1 MTPADFVEA
10 LGKAATLLAP
20 TDAVQLRIVVELFA
34 SSPAATVTTTLTKL
48 RKARTFSPAAGHPAI
63 ADVLTALKPL
73 TEFVVLYGKPTFTKD
88 LQATTTFLQGFPLA
102 AVRTFVDDA
111 VAVLTSPTPPPAV
124 LREEVVERHLRR
136 LEQTLGDDP
145 GFSAAYRELD
155 HDPTV
160 GALEIAALVK
170 RFTDTAPKS
179 RAAALKKIL
188 ARHRSLLSSKMKSES
203 RAGRSAG

>member
-145 GFSAAYRELD
+145 
-155 HDPTV
+155 TV